1 MNMILIVSPI
11 IIGTLWIRVK
21 SLIKATKTK
30 TNVLMEFIYLSVT
43 LAISA
48 ALIYFIIT
56 RLD

>member
-1 MNMILIVSPI
+1 MNMILIASPVI
-11 IIGTLWIRVK
+11 ITTLWIRVK
-21 SLIKATKTK
+21 SLIKAVKTK
-30 TNVLMEFIYLSVT
+30 TNFLMEFIYLCIT

>member
-1 MNMILIVSPI
+1 MNMILIASPVI
-11 IIGTLWIRVK
+11 IATLWIRVK
-21 SLIKATKTK
+21 SLINAAKTK
-30 TNVLMEFIYLSVT
+30 TNVLMEFIYLSIT